1 MTTVAEFA
9 ELLRTTMGM
18 CVDTVGLSVIE
29 SAVKTRLSACE
40 SKDLE
45 DYWGHVQAS
54 DTELQQLIDEV
65 IVPETWFFR
74 TREAF
79 DALAHEAC
87 DKWLPAHPEGQLR
100 LLSLP
105 CSSGEEPYSMAMTL
119 LAAGFPESR
128 FQVDAIDISL
138 PLLKRARKAV
148 YGRNSFR
155 GKDLIFR
162 DRFFEP
168 AGGQFHLAEAVRKQV
183 RFHQGNLLDPRFERD
198 TAAYDFIFC
207 RNVLIYFDRAT
218 QDRVVQVLTRL
229 LKPDAFLFVGP
240 SESGL
245 MLNHDL
251 VSAKLPQAFAFR
263 HKAHVAP
270 KSDTGPDTNVI
281 QLPRPR
287 RASAKR
293 VAGPAAKPIPMV
305 KPVAASRPSAARV
318 QPEEAET
325 GLDEISRLAD
335 QGRLSEAIQ
344 RCETFLKTCG
354 PSARAYHLM
363 GLAHD
368 ATGMPEEAEQY
379 YRKALYL
386 DPGRHETLV
395 HLAFLLEKQGDAA
408 GAERLH
414 RRAQR
419 VNAAGG
425 A

>member
-1 MTTVAEFA
+1 MTTFAEFA
-9 ELLRTTMGM
+9 DLLRTTMGM
-18 CVDTVGLSVIE
+18 CVDTVGRSVIE
-29 SAVKTRLSACE
+29 SAVKTRLSACK

-45 DYWGHVQAS
+45 DYWGHVHAS

-79 DALAHEAC
+79 EALAHEAC
-87 DKWLPAHPEGQLR
+87 DQWLPAHPEGQLR

-105 CSSGEEPYSMAMTL
+105 CSSGEEPYSMAMAL
-119 LAAGFPESR
+119 LAAGFPENR
-128 FQVDAIDISL
+128 FQVDAIDISA

-155 GKDLIFR
+155 GKDLGFR

-168 AGGQFHLAEAVRKQV
+168 GVGQFRLAEAVRKQV
-183 RFHQGNLLDPRFERD
+183 RFHQGNLLDPRFEQD

-218 QDRVVQVLTRL
+218 QDRVVQGLTRL
-229 LKPDAFLFVGP
+229 LKADGFLFVGP

-251 VSAKLPQAFAFR
+251 ISAKVPQAFGFR
-263 HKAHVAP
+263 HKRHVVP
-270 KSDTGPDTNVI
+270 KPDTGPDTNVI
-281 QLPRPR
+281 QLPKPR
-287 RASAKR
+287 RASVRK
-293 VAGPAAKPIPMV
+293 VAGPAAKPIPTV
-305 KPVAASRPSAARV
+305 KPAAPAVTPAQPVAA
-318 QPEEAET
+318 EA

-344 RCETFLKTCG
+344 RCTEFLKTCG

-368 ATGMPEEAEQY
+368 ATGMPREAEQY

-386 DPGRHETLV
+386 DPGHHETLV

-419 VNAAGG
+419 VNAGGG

>member
-1 MTTVAEFA
+1 MTTITEFA
-9 ELLRTTMGM
+9 DLLRTTMGM
-18 CVDTVGLSVIE
+18 CVDTVGQSVIE
-29 SAVKTRLSACE
+29 SAVKTRLSACK

-45 DYWGHVQAS
+45 DYWKHVHAS
-54 DTELQQLIDEV
+54 DTELQQLIDAV

-79 DALAHEAC
+79 DALARGAC
-87 DKWLPAHPEGQLR
+87 GQWLPAHPEGELR

-105 CSSGEEPYSMAMTL
+105 CSSGEEPYSMAMAL

-128 FQVDAIDISL
+128 FQIDAIDISE

-155 GKDLIFR
+155 GKDLGFR

-168 AGGQFHLAEAVRKQV
+168 AGGQFRLAEAVRKQV
-183 RFHQGNLLDPRFERD
+183 RFHHGNLLDPHFEQY

-218 QDRVVQVLTRL
+218 QDRVVQGLTRL
-229 LKPDAFLFVGP
+229 LKEDGFLFVGP

-251 VSAKLPQAFAFR
+251 VSAKVPQAFGFR
-263 HKAHVAP
+263 HKGHVAP
-270 KSDTGPDTNVI
+270 KPAVSPDVNII
-281 QLPRPR
+281 QLPKPK
-287 RASAKR
+287 RASVKR
-293 VAGPAAKPIPMV
+293 VAGSPARPIPMV
-305 KPVAASRPSAARV
+305 KPALPAVTPAQRV
-318 QPEEAET
+318 GKET

-344 RCETFLKTCG
+344 RCEEFLQTSG

-368 ATGMPEEAEQY
+368 ATGMPTEAEQY

-386 DPGRHETLV
+386 DPGHHETLV
-395 HLAFLLEKQGDAA
+395 HLAFLLEKLGDAA

-414 RRAQR
+414 RRAER

>member
-9 ELLRTTMGM
+9 DLLRTTMGM
-18 CVDTVGLSVIE
+18 CIDTVGVSVIE
-29 SAVKTRLSACE
+29 AAVKTRLSACK
-40 SKDLE
+40 SKNLG
-45 DYWGHVQAS
+45 DYWEHVHAS

-105 CSSGEEPYSMAMTL
+105 CSSGEEPYSMAMAL
-119 LAAGFPESR
+119 LAAGFPENR
-128 FQVDAIDISL
+128 FQIDAIDLSD

-148 YGRNSFR
+148 YGWNSFR
-155 GKDLIFR
+155 GKDQGFR
-162 DRFFEP
+162 DRFFEA
-168 AGGQFHLAEAVRKQV
+168 AGGQFRLVEAVRKQV
-183 RFHQGNLLDPRFERD
+183 HFHHGNLLDPRFEQD

-251 VSAKLPQAFAFR
+251 VSAKLPQAFGFR
-263 HKAHVAP
+263 HKRHVAP
-270 KSDTGPDTNVI
+270 KSDAGPDTNVI
-281 QLPRPR
+281 QLPKPR
-287 RASAKR
+287 RVSAKK
-293 VAGPAAKPIPMV
+293 VAAPAAKPIPMI
-305 KPVAASRPSAARV
+305 KPVAPAAKSAQPARTD
-318 QPEEAET
+318 T

-344 RCETFLKTCG
+344 RCEEFLQARG

-386 DPGRHETLV
+386 DPGHHETLV